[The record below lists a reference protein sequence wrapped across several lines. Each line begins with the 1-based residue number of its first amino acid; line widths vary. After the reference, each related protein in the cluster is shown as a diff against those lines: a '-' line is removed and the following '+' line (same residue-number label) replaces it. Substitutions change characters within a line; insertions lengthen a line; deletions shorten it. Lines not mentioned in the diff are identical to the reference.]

1 MMSKANM
8 ETEESFDTGM
18 FNDVERISPEK
29 KLEKNGAFV
38 ILYSDDFEGDR
49 ENKKVLTLMH
59 WNNVFGFVG
68 KELEDGET
76 FYDALVVAAKEQ
88 IGLDLDSYKDKI
100 EHMASYSYRGYGMHT
115 YVCKI
120 EAAQMKK
127 LRSMAHDSE
136 TSVFNYAAIAVMNI
150 SPATVEHA
158 LNNNF
163 GATAGMDL
171 FEFVDKYISPEFERE
186 MASRLPPVQ
195 SVDTEKELAL
205 EGAGMDMEPPKNKPV
220 SSGINYSYTYT
231 PKK

>member
-1 MMSKANM
+1 MNKTNV
-8 ETEESFDTGM
+8 ETEESFDAGM

-38 ILYSDDFEGDR
+38 ILYSDDFDGDK

-76 FYDALVVAAKEQ
+76 FYDALAVAAKEQ
-88 IGLDLDSYKDKI
+88 IGFDLDSYRGKI

-120 EAAQMKK
+120 EADKMKQ

-136 TSVFNYAAIAVMNI
+136 NSVFNYAAIAVMNI

-171 FEFVDKYISPEFERE
+171 FEFVDKYISPEFEKE
-186 MASRLPPVQ
+186 MANRQAAVQ
-195 SVDTEKELAL
+195 NVEHEKELVL
-205 EGAGMDMEPPKNKPV
+205 EGADVDIEPPKSKPAT
-220 SSGINYSYTYT
+220 SGLSYSYTYT